1 MTLPSYIDLG
11 ALKVVGT
18 ASVIGSLLGQVLDG
32 GALPFFNVGVATLGM
47 ATAGSMLAFAYGT
60 PVKSRR
66 KLYGYAIGGVFI
78 GVWLVQ
84 ILPMWLGWTWYSPAL
99 MQAPLAG
106 LMALLSRWVVP
117 FIIEEGPAIILR
129 IIGRTPKGPGA

>member
-1 MTLPSYIDLG
+1 MM
-11 ALKVVGT
+11 GT

-66 KLYGYAIGGVFI
+66 KLYGYAFGGIFI

-84 ILPMWLGWTWYSPAL
+84 ILPVWLEWHWYSPAL

-106 LMALLSRWVVP
+106 LMALLSRWIVP
-117 FIIEEGPAIILR
+117 FVIEEVPVILQR
-129 IIGRTPKGPGA
+129 IIGRTPNGPGA

>member
-1 MTLPSYIDLG
+1 MTIPSYIDFG
-11 ALKVVGT
+11 MLKVMGT
-18 ASVIGSLLGQVLDG
+18 ASVVGSLVGQLLDG

-66 KLYGYAIGGVFI
+66 RLYGYAFGGIFI

-84 ILPMWLGWTWYSPAL
+84 ILPMWLGWQWYNPTL
-99 MQAPLAG
+99 MQPPMAG
-106 LMALLSRWVVP
+106 ILALLSRWAVP
-117 FIIEEGPAIILR
+117 FVIDEFPLILQR